1 LTIEVFEVETHL
13 SKPSSHLS
21 PKDFWELKMQ
31 PTLALEEF
39 DKWDLSKTSSFSN
52 EIINFIHKHSI
63 LRFQGINQSMEIK
76 QLKNQGFLFKFY
88 LIQPFK
94 NQFIQ
99 FFHFDTFLKKLIV
112 GTVEIN

>member
-1 LTIEVFEVETHL
+1 
-13 SKPSSHLS
+13 
-21 PKDFWELKMQ
+21 
-31 PTLALEEF
+31 
-39 DKWDLSKTSSFSN
+39 
-52 EIINFIHKHSI
+52 
-63 LRFQGINQSMEIK
+63 MEIK